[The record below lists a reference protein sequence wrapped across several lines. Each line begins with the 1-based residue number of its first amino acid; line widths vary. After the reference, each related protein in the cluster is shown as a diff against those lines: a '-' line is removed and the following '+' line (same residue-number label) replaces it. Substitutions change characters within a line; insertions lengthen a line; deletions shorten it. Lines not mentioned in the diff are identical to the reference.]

1 VGGGRWFEDGYREA
15 VVGSFV
21 AQRLGLKPGDT
32 FKPYHG
38 LNFNPKEQHED
49 EYVITGV
56 LEPSNTPA
64 DRVLWIPLAGLQNMS
79 GHAAAT
85 ASDVSAVLV
94 KLRSAVAGQQLD
106 MLYNKQGDRLT
117 FAWPLGTVLAQ
128 LFDKMG
134 WFDQVLEL
142 VAYLVALVAAG
153 SVLASI
159 YNSLSARRRD
169 LAILRAL
176 GARRSTVFAS
186 IILEAASIAAL
197 GMVLAWGLYAVI
209 LGAVAAVIRAQTGV
223 VLDPWAWDPV
233 LVIAPLA
240 LVVLGALAGVLPA
253 IKAYGNPVAENLA
266 PES

>member
-1 VGGGRWFEDGYREA
+1 
-15 VVGSFV
+15 
-21 AQRLGLKPGDT
+21 
-32 FKPYHG
+32 
-38 LNFNPKEQHED
+38 
-49 EYVITGV
+49 
-56 LEPSNTPA
+56 
-64 DRVLWIPLAGLQNMS
+64 
-79 GHAAAT
+79 
-85 ASDVSAVLV
+85 
-94 KLRSAVAGQQLD
+94 